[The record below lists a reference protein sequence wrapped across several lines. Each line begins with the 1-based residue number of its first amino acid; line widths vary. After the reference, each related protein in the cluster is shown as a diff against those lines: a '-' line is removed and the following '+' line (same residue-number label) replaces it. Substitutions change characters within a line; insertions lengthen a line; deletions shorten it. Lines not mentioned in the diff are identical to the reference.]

1 MDICK
6 AVVFKQIG
14 AKIAYHR
21 TLRGLHHTDLATKI
35 GIRRSVLSRIERG
48 KYNENVSVSIL
59 LDIAQ
64 GLDIDLAMLVTF
76 DEHEKRM
83 WENGM
88 TSED

>member
-21 TLRGLHHTDLATKI
+21 TLR
-35 GIRRSVLSRIERG
+35 VLSRIERG
-48 KYNENVSVSIL
+48 KYNENISVSIL